1 MEIERKFL
9 VDLSD
14 LPFDPKDY
22 PARKIEQA
30 YLCTA
35 PVVRIRRDNDDF
47 FLTYKSKGMMVR
59 EEYNLP
65 LTKESYYHLLL
76 KADGRIITKT
86 RYVIPIENGLFV
98 ELDIFEGDLAPLVL
112 AEIEFPDEAFAKAY
126 QAPSWLKGRNL
137 LFRISQQH
145 PQQKRLKQETHRLQ
159 TMGSSPLSFDFSSY
173 YRYIIF
179 IFCRFV
185 KHMLHPDQ

>member
-65 LTKESYYHLLL
+65 LTKESYYQKPTEGSLRKPAMSSLSKTAFLLNWTFL
-76 KADGRIITKT
+76 KAT
-86 RYVIPIENGLFV
+86 L
-98 ELDIFEGDLAPLVL
+98 
-112 AEIEFPDEAFAKAY
+112 
-126 QAPSWLKGRNL
+126 
-137 LFRISQQH
+137 
-145 PQQKRLKQETHRLQ
+145 
-159 TMGSSPLSFDFSSY
+159 PLSFSLRSNFPMK
-173 YRYIIF
+173 RLPKLI
-179 IFCRFV
+179 RL
-185 KHMLHPDQ
+185 LHGSKKT